1 MSSSHCW
8 HVPKLPSGIRRRAA
22 RAFRSWLNS
31 RSRLQ
36 TASARSEAAWISSNW
51 SALLSIVIPS
61 RWRVKRSSS
70 ATFAVRIARNRSSS
84 LLVIGWLLTGKP
96 SLSRL
101 HYGSGAVYLH
111 PTMEAPRNTQI
122 TVPGGATFGGYETN
136 LHMSVPPLLKSFSIA
151 VPANPKAHRNWPALL
166 EPAAYVFDGRVRWD
180 HIGNNHPSVG
190 IPRHQRNRPA
200 DLWRHRSRRSLIVL
214 GVAGFFAAWVCK
226 IGRGV
231 SETPLRS
238 SPTAAKS
245 QSASVRTG
253 AHLRTTLQ
261 APALLVQRLKPR
273 AGRASRD
280 RSHATGLD
288 IAPRQPSAPPRPEST
303 NQAATALRNKPPPL
317 PECPRSG
324 EARSAV

>member
-84 LLVIGWLLTGKP
+84 PLVIGWLLTGKP

-180 HIGNNHPSVG
+180 HIGNNHPSVESHVTSVIAG
-190 IPRHQRNRPA
+190 PA
-200 DLWRHRSRRSLIVL
+200 GRGGLLSFWEF
-214 GVAGFFAAWVCK
+214 AGFFAAWVYK

-238 SPTAAKS
+238 SATAAKS
-245 QSASVRTG
+245 QSASVRID
-253 AHLRTTLQ
+253 ARPRTTRQ
-261 APALLVQRLKPR
+261 ALALLVRRLKLR
-273 AGRASRD
+273 VGRASRD
-280 RSHATGLD
+280 R
-288 IAPRQPSAPPRPEST
+288 
-303 NQAATALRNKPPPL
+303 
-317 PECPRSG
+317 
-324 EARSAV
+324 